1 MWFFFPTIHYSF
13 TTLGVIEYLND
24 NTSKF
29 CKEFIEKINN
39 MNFNFKVFAVSP
51 CLKIHSTVIM
61 FWPHQRY
68 SLICLQLDNIPKMQ
82 ISQRVPV
89 TTFTKIILLLIAW
102 HTQSYLK
109 LICNTPLMS
118 STRNNCFIALLSLS
132 SLPL

>member
-1 MWFFFPTIHYSF
+1 MCFFSNHSLLFYHPWCNWIFKWQHKQILQRIY
-13 TTLGVIEYLND
+13 
-24 NTSKF
+24 K
-29 CKEFIEKINN
+29 KINN